1 MKQLRRHFSFANA
14 ISCIALFVALSG
26 AAYAATSIGDKAV
39 KTRNLANG
47 AVTATKLHAGAV
59 ATAKLQAGAVTR
71 AKLPNE
77 VITEAKLKKRA
88 VGGNQIAGGAI
99 TDFNLAPDAVGAGKI
114 LDNSIT
120 AKELSAELQNQLV
133 RNLSYVTRTSES
145 NTTATKSIFAEC
157 PLNKKAIG
165 GGAQVVGST
174 TAVAVTKSI
183 PGAEARGWGA
193 TAQAIG
199 PEPVPWAVEAF
210 AVCAEA

>member
-1 MKQLRRHFSFANA
+1 M
-14 ISCIALFVALSG
+14 ISCVALFVALSG
-26 AAYAATSIGDKAV
+26 VAYAATTLGKKAV

-47 AVTATKLHAGAV
+47 SVT
-59 ATAKLQAGAVTR
+59 TAKLHAGAVTR
-71 AKLPNE
+71 AKLPDE
-77 VITEAKLKKRA
+77 VITEVKLKNRA
-88 VGGNQIAGGAI
+88 VGGNKIAGGSI
-99 TDFNLAPDAVGAGKI
+99 TDFQLAPDAVGFGKI

-120 AKELSAELQNQLV
+120 AKELSASLAAQLV
-133 RNLSYVTRTSES
+133 RSVSSVTRTSES
-145 NTTATKSIFAEC
+145 NATAATKSIFAEC

-165 GGAQVVGST
+165 GGAQVVGNT

-199 PEPVPWAVEAF
+199 PEAVPWAVEAV